1 MTMDG
6 WEVLEHARELST
18 RGEAFALATVVWR
31 RGPSSGKEGCRAVIT
46 PSGQI
51 FGWIGGACAEPVVV
65 REARRILAEGVPR
78 LVFLGTPD
86 ELESVA
92 VRDGISYV
100 PMSCQSEGALEI
112 YIEPV
117 EPKPHLVV
125 VGRSPMAQALVQMA
139 QALGWRTV
147 LMDADGGS
155 AENFPSAECVVSE
168 LDFKLAGV
176 DERSLVV
183 VATQG
188 HHDEEAVEHAI
199 TAGPAYIGLVGSR
212 PRAESVLG
220 YVASRGVPKET
231 LDRVKVPA
239 GLDLGRVSHREIAV
253 GVLAELVKLRAAG
266 QLVKGSP
273 VEIVEIQEALD
284 PVCGMTVEVGSA
296 RHKTDHDGTM
306 YYFCCAGCRKSFEE
320 DPVAFIGSG
329 TGCESEVA
337 DRACC
342 KESE

>member
-1 MTMDG
+1 MMDG
-6 WEVLEHARELST
+6 WDVLEYARELSK

-46 PSGQI
+46 ASGQV

-65 REARRILAEGVPR
+65 REARHILAEGVPR

-92 VRDGISYV
+92 VREGISYV

-125 VGRSPMAQALVQMA
+125 VGRSPMVEALVQMA
-139 QALGWRTV
+139 QAIGWRTILV
-147 LMDADGGS
+147 DPDGGS
-155 AENFPSAECVVSE
+155 AESHPSAECVVSG
-168 LDFKLAGV
+168 LDLKLAGV
-176 DERSLVV
+176 DEHSLVV

-188 HHDEEAVEHAI
+188 HHDEEAVEHALA
-199 TAGPAYIGLVGSR
+199 AGPAYVGLVGSR
-212 PRAESVLG
+212 PRAKSVLD
-220 YVASRGVPKET
+220 YVESRGLSRKA

-253 GVLAELVKLRAAG
+253 GILAELVKLRAAG
-266 QLVKGSP
+266 ELGKGASA
-273 VEIVEIQEALD
+273 EISEIEEAID

-296 RHKTDHDGTM
+296 RHKTDHEGAT
-306 YYFCCAGCRKSFEE
+306 YYFCCAGCRKTFEE
-320 DPVAFIGSG
+320 NSVSFAGSG
-329 TGCESEVA
+329 T
-337 DRACC
+337 
-342 KESE
+342 KP

>member
-6 WEVLEHARELST
+6 WDVLEHARELSK

-31 RGPSSGKEGCRAVIT
+31 RGPSSGKEGYRAVIT
-46 PSGQI
+46 ASGQV

-65 REARRILAEGVPR
+65 REARHILAEGVPR

-92 VRDGISYV
+92 VREGISYV

-125 VGRSPMAQALVQMA
+125 VGRSPMVETLVQMG
-139 QALGWRTV
+139 QAIGWRTV
-147 LMDADGGS
+147 LVDPDGGS
-155 AENFPSAECVVSE
+155 AEDYPFAQCVVSQ
-168 LDFKLAGV
+168 LDFKMAGV

-188 HHDEEAVEHAI
+188 HHDEEAIEQALI
-199 TAGPAYIGLVGSR
+199 AGPAYVGLVGSR
-212 PRAESVLG
+212 PRAKSVLD
-220 YVASRGVPKET
+220 YVESRGVSRES

-239 GLDLGRVSHREIAV
+239 GLDLGKVSHREIAV

-266 QLVKGSP
+266 ELVKGVRSEMP
-273 VEIVEIQEALD
+273 KIVEAVD

-296 RHKTDHDGTM
+296 RHKVDHDGTT
-306 YYFCCAGCRKSFEE
+306 YYFCCAGCLKAFEG
-320 DPVAFIGSG
+320 DPAAFAGSG
-329 TGCESEVA
+329 AKS
-337 DRACC
+337 
-342 KESE
+342 

>member
-6 WEVLEHARELST
+6 WDVLEHARELSK

-46 PSGQI
+46 ASGQV
-51 FGWIGGACAEPVVV
+51 FGFIGGACAEPVVV
-65 REARRILAEGVPR
+65 REARHILAEGVPR

-92 VRDGISYV
+92 VREGISYV

-117 EPKPHLVV
+117 EPKTHLVV
-125 VGRSPMAQALVQMA
+125 VGRSPMVEALVQMG
-139 QALGWRTV
+139 QAIGWRTV
-147 LMDADGGS
+147 LVDPDGGS
-155 AENFPSAECVVSE
+155 AESHPTAQCVVSE
-168 LDFKLAGV
+168 LDFKVADV

-188 HHDEEAVEHAI
+188 HHDEEAVEQALL
-199 TAGPAYIGLVGSR
+199 AGPAYVGLVGSR
-212 PRAESVLG
+212 PRAKAVLDYLEG
-220 YVASRGVPKET
+220 RGLSKET

-239 GLDLGRVSHREIAV
+239 GLDLGKVSHREIAV

-266 QLVKGSP
+266 ELVKGVRP
-273 VEIVEIQEALD
+273 EMPEIAEAVD
-284 PVCGMTVEVGSA
+284 PVCGMAVEVGSA
-296 RHKTDHDGTM
+296 RHKVDHDGTT
-306 YYFCCAGCRKSFEE
+306 YYFCCAGCLKAFEG
-320 DPVAFIGSG
+320 DPAAFAGSG
-329 TGCESEVA
+329 TKS
-337 DRACC
+337 
-342 KESE
+342 